1 MKKLFLSLVSAMFA
15 FAAFAD
21 SLVQEGD
28 YLIVNN
34 ETGYYLAGGLSWG
47 TQACLSSKPQFFT
60 LGLVAE
66 TEDTYTLDSHQSN
79 GGDNH
84 FLGTGLF
91 VDAAAANWTFAKAE
105 DGTYTI
111 ANGGKYLSGNGKN
124 SPVVLND
131 AASAASSWKLVTN
144 ADVVASQATA
154 TATAP
159 VDVTAFIMDPQLKR
173 NGNTSGYWKITSFDG
188 TANANNFSQGQNGN
202 IASCAESYHSTNGFK
217 AVQKIAV
224 SKKGVY
230 SLSASAFYRQDGSD
244 EDNLPYLFA
253 GEQKSVFPK
262 LTGSE
267 NNMVS
272 AYASFVAGNYGV
284 SPIYFAT
291 EEGDSIE
298 IGLANANVSMWNI
311 FGELTL
317 KYYGEGSI
325 ADIKAAS
332 ILADYQAVT
341 GKVME
346 AAVSEAME
354 TAKTTY
360 DADPTDANLAAFS
373 AAVANAKASVASYAS
388 AAEKLA
394 AIKAFVAATN
404 FYTSAAYEEYYGQ
417 YATKYEARTLTAAE
431 ASALQDPNTV
441 TGWHAAITVDNFLLS
456 VWDTNPDFTDAP
468 YYINS
473 WSTEGNNDGSG
484 FKVPFFEYWTGDGE
498 SLGEKTLTATIEG
511 LEANAKVQ
519 VSAIVRV
526 RVKNGVTDPAA
537 GITFQAGEGEAV
549 SATAGAQVGTS
560 QFYLD
565 TIAAVGSTDAEG
577 KLVAKFIVAVEN
589 NISWL
594 SFKNVNYVL
603 AGDPAALVE
612 AVAKAQAITLTDAAN
627 KAALDAAIADA
638 QAVAGKVATQA
649 EYDAALAAL
658 NAAITLAE
666 KHARAEAYEFGK
678 YAYYSWESPEGV
690 VCTKG
695 GTLTTGASN
704 TNRVNYANAG
714 YYTICLNGKSDALT
728 DNFVL
733 LTLDE
738 GLTFQAGDVIRIS
751 AYINKDSSKK
761 SSAWYFYETE
771 ATQESAVYGDEAN
784 VYESFNGQVTTTE
797 VVVPAE
803 AAGSKTLKMTR
814 KATGTNL
821 FITKLE
827 ILRLPTDIEISPA
840 EGDITAALAAASEG
854 KIVDNI
860 IINLTAGVTYTVSG
874 SIVAPAGLT
883 INGNGATIDASALEA
898 ALITTPAGD
907 LAEWATA
914 ELAIKEVTLKGV
926 KKGVYAS
933 AGKNY
938 LYKYFAVEN
947 SVIEIAATSG
957 LEFDFRKGGVAENF
971 TISNSTIYAPEA
983 TTNSLYT
990 SQSGQKATEA
1000 GDIVQTFTISNSTLY
1015 NLAKSKNFFTHR
1027 QSNQTWLAYNI
1038 DNSLFLNVG
1047 KSGQVVKGINQGQSG
1062 KNPLWN
1068 ISGNA
1073 FNFEDADT
1081 SVAEDTGDAEEPVQN
1096 SVAGVVEFTNA
1107 AEGDFN
1113 GTFKLAE
1120 GATAPETLGDPRWNI
1135 TFDVYTGISNL
1146 VAPAQNAA
1154 AIYDLQG
1161 RKVETLKKGQVY
1173 IQNGKKFVK

>member
-159 VDVTAFIMDPQLKR
+159 VDVTAFILDPQLKR

-188 TANANNFSQGQNGN
+188 TANANNFSQGQDGN

-244 EDNLPYLFA
+244 EENLPYLFA

-332 ILADYQAVT
+332 ILADYNATT
-341 GKVME
+341 GKAME
-346 AAVSEAME
+346 TVVSEAME

-577 KLVAKFIVAVEN
+577 KLVAKFIVAAEN

-603 AGDPAALVE
+603 AGDPAALLE
-612 AVAKAQAITLTDAAN
+612 AIAKAQAITLTDAAN

-666 KHARAEAYEFGK
+666 KQARAEAYEFGK
-678 YAYYSWESPEGV
+678 YADYSWESPEGI

-704 TNRVNYANAG
+704 TVRVNYANAG
-714 YYTICLNGKSDALT
+714 NYTICLNGKSSDLT

-738 GLTFQAGDVIRIS
+738 GLTFQAGDVINMTAYYNKGEEKSTS
-751 AYINKDSSKK
+751 AYMQFNDAANTVLEDNSDWKDINPNNTVDYS
-761 SSAWYFYETE
+761 ETPLTYSFE
-771 ATQESAVYGDEAN
+771 IPAAANGAT
-784 VYESFNGQVTTTE
+784 
-797 VVVPAE
+797 
-803 AAGSKTLKMTR
+803 TLLMTR

-827 ILRLPTDIEISPA
+827 VLRLPTDIEISPA

-854 KIVDNI
+854 
-860 IINLTAGVTYTVSG
+860 INLTAGVTYTVSG

-914 ELAIKEVTLKGV
+914 ELTIKDVTLKGV

-938 LYKYFAVEN
+938 LYKNFTVEN
-947 SVIEIAATSG
+947 SVIEIAATTG

-971 TISNSTIYAPEA
+971 NISNSTIYAPEA

-1038 DNSLFLNVG
+1038 QNSLFLNVG
-1047 KSGQVVKGINQGQSG
+1047 KSGQVVKGANGGQSG
-1062 KNPLWN
+1062 ANPTWN

-1073 FNFEDADT
+1073 FNFDGADT
-1081 SVAEDTGDAEEPVQN
+1081 SAAEDTGDAEEPVQN
-1096 SVAGVVEFTNA
+1096 SVAGVIEFTNA

-1120 GATAPETLGDPRWNI
+1120 GATAPVTLGDPRWNI

-1173 IQNGKKFVK
+1173 IQSGKKFVK